1 MTEAEREH
9 YIANLDETLF
19 RGTSVEI
26 SVWAHFLIVDSDA
39 AFVNGA
45 DLAAFMAALCG
56 IETQLRFDHSV
67 PGQRLR
73 FADLIDQSQL
83 SSELKRELHELRRY
97 RNKWVH
103 VSDPWDESLVDRL
116 DQPEPLRQELES
128 WTFRA
133 VTALRQTFY
142 WYAT

>member
-9 YIANLDETLF
+9 YLENLDETLF
-19 RGTSVEI
+19 RGMSVEI
-26 SVWAHFLIVDSDA
+26 SAWAHFLILDSDV
-39 AFVNGA
+39 AFIKGA
-45 DLAAFMAALCG
+45 DLAAFITALCG

-73 FADLIDQSQL
+73 FVDLIDQAQL
-83 SSELKRELHELRRY
+83 SSQLKSELHELRRY

-103 VSDPWDESLVDRL
+103 VSDPWDESLVDRI
-116 DQPEPLRQELES
+116 DQPELLRGELES
-128 WTFRA
+128 WALRA

-142 WYAT
+142 WNAT